1 MERIDMF
8 ENRKSTLGYG
18 FMDIEYDNL
27 ENIIPSVVMGDGSV
41 RVTTTYNPETNVT
54 GISLCPAP
62 INRGVGYL
70 FVEDGVPKDPDEP
83 INLINESAKFQVL
96 FDNPKSIDVV
106 IARLQEAKRRLLS
119 IDYSDDSN
127 DLVAETLKLQDED

>member
-1 MERIDMF
+1 MI

-18 FMDIEYDNL
+18 FMDLEYIDL

-41 RVTTTYNPETNVT
+41 RVSTTYNPETNVT

-62 INRGVGYL
+62 VNRGVGHL
-70 FVEDGVPKDPDEP
+70 FIQDGVPKDPDEP
-83 INLINESAKFQVL
+83 LNLVNESAKFQVL

-106 IARLQEAKRRLLS
+106 ILRLKEAKRRLLDV
-119 IDYSDDSN
+119 DYDDPDQ
-127 DLVAETLKLQDED
+127 DLDEEAEQLK